1 MTADPVR
8 LAVGTLTRIP
18 VRAPRRVDQRV
29 ARRAMLLAPLVGV
42 LLGLIVGIPAQ
53 LLVNLTPT
61 PGLLA
66 AALAVAALAWLTR
79 ALHLDGLADT
89 ADALGSG
96 RPAPEALDIARRS
109 DIGPFG
115 VIAIVLVVLLQVL
128 ALGDLLSRGAGGGSL
143 VVAVVTGR
151 LAITAACSRGVP
163 GARPD
168 GLGAAVAG
176 TVPRSA
182 TVVLVLAWT
191 ALAALSVLRAHGPC
205 TALEVAAAVLGG
217 LAIAALVL
225 RTAVRRLGGV
235 TGDVL
240 GALTEVATTAV
251 LVILVVL
258 PG

>member
-1 MTADPVR
+1 MDAVR

-18 VRAPRRVDQRV
+18 VRPPRRVDRRV
-29 ARRAMLLAPLVGV
+29 ARGAMLLAPLVGV
-42 LLGLIVGIPAQ
+42 VLGIVVGVPAQ
-53 LLVNLTPT
+53 VLVNMTPT
-61 PGLLA
+61 PGVLA
-66 AALAVAALAWLTR
+66 AALAIAALAWLTR

-96 RPAPEALDIARRS
+96 RPAADALAIARRS

-115 VIAIVLVVLLQVL
+115 VITIVLVVLLQVL

-151 LAITAACSRGVP
+151 LAITLACTRGIP
-163 GARPD
+163 AARPD
-168 GLGAAVAG
+168 GLGATVAGSVPRTATIALIVIWTAVAA
-176 TVPRSA
+176 S
-182 TVVLVLAWT
+182 
-191 ALAALSVLRAHGPC
+191 SVLRAHGIG
-205 TALEVAAAVLGG
+205 TAVEVAVAVLG
-217 LAIAALVL
+217 ALLGATLVV
-225 RTAVRRLGGV
+225 RTATRRLGGV

-240 GALTEVATTAV
+240 GAVAEIATTAV